1 MHATPQLHVSPIVP
15 ANLLQLAA
23 LAALLAPACTPS
35 TAGTPTVVLISIDT
49 LRAERLGVYGNSAD
63 VSPNIDALARDSVVF
78 DQALSVAPWTLPS
91 HVSMLTGL
99 DAVAHGVEAPEDRI
113 PTRAVTLAEH
123 FAAHGYRTAAWT
135 AGGFVG
141 PGWGLEDGFEIFDTN
156 TPWVTADMGF
166 SRHLERTLE
175 WMRDRGDEPWFA
187 FLHSFDAHGPYDQS
201 DPSLLARFRSRPVGE
216 SPLDHEFFRSTYTRY
231 ARSMGFDRYQQ
242 LGAAL
247 NDYDS
252 GVAEADRA
260 VGAIVAE
267 LKRSGRYDEALIVV
281 LSDHGEAFYDRG
293 LRLGHGMQLY
303 DCVLRVP
310 LVVKLPRSAQA
321 GTRVSSLVDLVD
333 VAPTLLDVAGLP
345 RDPRMQGSSLAAIA
359 RGERRSRSY
368 SLSGTHSTATHALV
382 YDGFKYIGDSAIPPQ
397 HSVRV
402 HIQPETP
409 PLLQRYVQG
418 DEFHTLDEHGVDI
431 MTRYPNAG
439 DPLGYFEDL
448 TFRECLFDRARDPQ
462 ERTNLAAS
470 EPQRLE
476 RLRGAMASIFAAS
489 RAIHEQLE
497 SGVAQRQLNEIELRQ
512 LRELGYAV
520 GSEPDEA
527 QRTELDT
534 QLAEARANPPLPPP
548 GNDRLVAL
556 DQRVHRVRL
565 LQAAS
570 GSLSATE
577 LGELEECATGV
588 LEWLES
594 TGDPR
599 WALRAL
605 WRLVEIEALSRAS
618 GHELDTT
625 DLHRRLRRFVAPF
638 LRKAAPEAAPARVQ
652 EQR

>member
-1 MHATPQLHVSPIVP
+1 MPRNVLVP
-15 ANLLQLAA
+15 AFLLT
-23 LAALLAPACTPS
+23 ALLTAACS
-35 TAGTPTVVLISIDT
+35 DSKVGTPTVVLISIDT
-49 LRAERLGVYGNSAD
+49 LRAERLGVYGNEPD
-63 VSPNIDALARDSVVF
+63 VSPHIDALARDAVVF
-78 DQALSVAPWTLPS
+78 EQALSVAPWTLPS
-91 HVSMLTGL
+91 HATMLTGL

-113 PTRAVTLAEH
+113 PPRAVTLAEH
-123 FAAHGYRTAAWT
+123 FASHGYRTAAWT

-141 PGWGLEDGFEIFDTN
+141 PGWGLEDGFEVFDTN

-166 SRHLERTLE
+166 SRYLERALE
-175 WMRDRGDEPWFA
+175 WMRARGDEPWFA

-201 DPSLLARFRSRPVGE
+201 DPALLARFRSRPVGE
-216 SPLDHEFFRSTYTRY
+216 SPRDHEFFRSTYTRY
-231 ARSMGFDRYQQ
+231 ARSMGFDQYLQ
-242 LGAAL
+242 LDAAL

-281 LSDHGEAFYDRG
+281 LSDHGETFYDRG

-382 YDGFKYIGDSAIPPQ
+382 YDGYKYIGDSAIPPQ
-397 HSVRV
+397 HSVRI

-409 PLLQRYVQG
+409 QPLQKYVQG
-418 DEFHTLDEHGVDI
+418 DEFDSLDENGAKIV
-431 MTRYPNAG
+431 TLYPTLG

-448 TFRECLFDRARDPQ
+448 TFRESLFDRANDPDERRD
-462 ERTNLAAS
+462 LAAS
-470 EPQRLE
+470 KPDELA
-476 RLRGAMASIFAAS
+476 RLRAAMASIYAGS

-520 GSEPDEA
+520 GSEPDEG
-527 QRTELDT
+527 QRSVIDR

-548 GNDRLVAL
+548 GNDTLVEL
-556 DQRVHRVRL
+556 DRRVHRLRL
-565 LQAAS
+565 ALRAGAT
-570 GSLSATE
+570 LTSAE
-577 LGELEECATGV
+577 LGDLEQCAKTV
-588 LEWLES
+588 VDWLES
-594 TGDPR
+594 TADGR

-605 WRLVEIEALSRAS
+605 WRLVEIEALSHSA
-618 GHELDTT
+618 GHELDTAH
-625 DLHRRLRRFVAPF
+625 LHRRLRRFAAPF
-638 LRKAAPEAAPARVQ
+638 QRRAAQQAASENAD

>member
-1 MHATPQLHVSPIVP
+1 MSRPVTAHVS
-15 ANLLQLAA
+15 LLTA
-23 LAALLAPACTPS
+23 LAALLAPACSRSTP
-35 TAGTPTVVLISIDT
+35 GTPTVVLVSIDT
-49 LRAERLGVYGNSAD
+49 LRAERLGIYGNAAD
-63 VSPNIDALARDSVVF
+63 VSPNIDALARDAVVF

-91 HVSMLTGL
+91 HVSMFTGL
-99 DAVAHGVEAPEDRI
+99 DAVAHGVESPEDRI

-123 FAAHGYRTAAWT
+123 FAARGYRTAAWT

-141 PGWGLEDGFEIFDTN
+141 PGWGLEDGFEVFDTN

-166 SRHLERTLE
+166 SRYLSRALG
-175 WMRDRGDEPWFA
+175 WMRERGDEPWFA
-187 FLHSFDAHGPYDQS
+187 FLHSFDTHGPYDQS
-201 DPSLLARFRSRPVGE
+201 DPALLARFRARPVGE

-242 LGAAL
+242 LGTAL

-267 LKRSGRYDEALIVV
+267 LRRSGRYDEALIVV
-281 LSDHGEAFYDRG
+281 LSDHGETFYDRG

-310 LVVKLPRSAQA
+310 LIVKLPRSAQA

-333 VAPTLLDVAGLP
+333 VAPTLLEVAGLP

-382 YDGFKYIGDSAIPPQ
+382 YDGYKYIGDSAIPPQ

-409 PLLQRYVQG
+409 PLLQKYVQG
-418 DEFHTLDEHGVDI
+418 DEFPTLDEHGDEIV
-431 MTRYPNAG
+431 TRYPNAG

-448 TFRECLFDRARDPQ
+448 TFRECLFERASDPD
-462 ERTNLAAS
+462 ERRNLAGERPA
-470 EPQRLE
+470 ELE
-476 RLRGAMASIFAAS
+476 RLRAAMASIFAAS

-497 SGVAQRQLNEIELRQ
+497 SGVAQRELNEIELRQ

-520 GSEPDEA
+520 GNEPDEA
-527 QRTELDT
+527 QRSEMDS
-534 QLAEARANPPLPPP
+534 QLAEARANPPRPPP
-548 GNDRLVAL
+548 GTDALVAL
-556 DQRVHRVRL
+556 DRRVHRVRL
-565 LQAAS
+565 AQRAE
-570 GSLSATE
+570 GTLSSV
-577 LGELEECATGV
+577 ELEELELCAAGV
-588 LEWLES
+588 LDWLES
-594 TGDPR
+594 TQDGR

-605 WRLVEIEALSRAS
+605 WRLLEIESLARAA

-625 DLHRRLRRFVAPF
+625 ELHRRLRRFVAPF
-638 LRKAAPEAAPARVQ
+638 LRKAAPQEAPVQ
-652 EQR
+652 AEEQR

>member
-1 MHATPQLHVSPIVP
+1 MHRNVP
-15 ANLLQLAA
+15 ASALLIT
-23 LAALLAPACTPS
+23 ALLALLASACS
-35 TAGTPTVVLISIDT
+35 DGNARTPTIVLISIDT
-49 LRAERLGVYGNSAD
+49 LRAERLGVYGNEPD
-63 VSPNIDALARDSVVF
+63 VSPHIDALARDAVVF
-78 DQALSVAPWTLPS
+78 EQALSVAPWTLPS
-91 HVSMLTGL
+91 HATMLTGL
-99 DAVAHGVEAPEDRI
+99 DAVAHGVESPEDRI
-113 PTRAVTLAEH
+113 PPRAVTLAEH
-123 FAAHGYRTAAWT
+123 FASHGYRTAAWT

-141 PGWGLEDGFEIFDTN
+141 PGWGLEDGFESFDTN

-166 SRHLERTLE
+166 SRYLERALE
-175 WMRDRGDEPWFA
+175 WMRARGDEPWFV

-201 DPSLLARFRSRPVGE
+201 DPALLARFRSRQVGE
-216 SPLDHEFFRSTYTRY
+216 SPRDYEFFRATYTRY
-231 ARSMGFDRYQQ
+231 ARSMRFDQYLQ
-242 LGAAL
+242 LDAAL

-252 GVAEADRA
+252 GVAEADHA

-267 LKRSGRYDEALIVV
+267 LKRSGRYEEALIVV

-368 SLSGTHSTATHALV
+368 SLSGTHATATHALV
-382 YDGFKYIGDSAIPPQ
+382 YDGYKYIGDSAIPPQ
-397 HSVRV
+397 HSVRI

-409 PLLQRYVQG
+409 PLLQPYVQG
-418 DEFHTLDEHGVDI
+418 DEFHTLDEHGAEVV
-431 MTRYPNAG
+431 TRYPNAG

-448 TFRECLFDRARDPQ
+448 NFRECLFERASDPD
-462 ERTNLAAS
+462 ERRNLALS
-470 EPQRLE
+470 RPLELE
-476 RLRGAMASIFAAS
+476 RLRAAMASIYAAS
-489 RAIHEQLE
+489 RDIHEQLE
-497 SGVAQRQLNEIELRQ
+497 SGVAQRKLNDIELRQ

-527 QRTELDT
+527 QRNELDS
-534 QLAEARANPPLPPP
+534 QLAEARAHPPLPPP
-548 GNDRLVAL
+548 GNERLVVL
-556 DQRVHRVRL
+556 DQRVHRIRL
-565 LQAAS
+565 LRAAN
-570 GSLSATE
+570 GTLSAIE

-588 LEWLES
+588 LDWLES
-594 TGDPR
+594 TGDGR

-605 WRLVEIEALSRAS
+605 WRLVEIEALSRTA
-618 GHELDTT
+618 GHELDTAE
-625 DLHRRLRRFVAPF
+625 LHRRLRRFVAPF
-638 LRKAAPEAAPARVQ
+638 LRKAAPAAAP